1 MYLLDTNIVIF
12 TLKNR
17 FTAIREKIE
26 KVGIDNIAV
35 SSLTI
40 AELEYGAAK
49 SNNPDAARAK
59 LYEFLMP
66 FETKD
71 FDTRAAECYGRIRAS
86 LEASGTP
93 IGPIDTMIAAIAVS
107 AHCTI
112 VTNNTREFQRI
123 EKLVV
128 EDWTIS

>member
-1 MYLLDTNIVIF
+1 MYLLDTNIVIY

-17 FTAIREKIE
+17 ITDFRNKIE
-26 KVGIDNIAV
+26 RVGIDNVAV

-66 FETKD
+66 FEIKD
-71 FDTRAAECYGRIRAS
+71 FDTRAAECYGRIRAN
-86 LEASGTP
+86 LEKAGTP

-107 AHCTI
+107 NHSII
-112 VTNNTREFQRI
+112 VTNNTKEFQRVSNLEI
-123 EKLVV
+123 
-128 EDWTIS
+128 EDWSK

>member
-1 MYLLDTNIVIF
+1 MYLLDSNIVIY

-17 FTAIREKIE
+17 ITDIRHKIE
-26 KVGIDNIAV
+26 RAGIDNVAV
-35 SSLTI
+35 SALTI

-66 FETKD
+66 FEIMN
-71 FDTRAAECYGRIRAS
+71 FDTRAAECYGRIRAD
-86 LEASGTP
+86 LEKTGTP

-107 AHCTI
+107 NHCI
-112 VTNNTREFQRI
+112 VITNNTKEFQRVRNL
-123 EKLVV
+123 EL
-128 EDWTIS
+128 EDWSV

>member
-1 MYLLDTNIVIF
+1 MYLLDTNIIIYC
-12 TLKNR
+12 LKNR
-17 FTAIREKIE
+17 FAMIRDKIE
-26 KVGIDNIAV
+26 SIGIDNIAV

-49 SNNPDAARAK
+49 SNNPDASRAK

-71 FDTRAAECYGRIRAS
+71 FDTRAAECYGRVRAS
-86 LEASGTP
+86 LEAAGTP
-93 IGPIDTMIAAIAVS
+93 IGPIDTMIASIALS

-123 EKLVV
+123 DKLSV
-128 EDWTIS
+128 EDWTKP